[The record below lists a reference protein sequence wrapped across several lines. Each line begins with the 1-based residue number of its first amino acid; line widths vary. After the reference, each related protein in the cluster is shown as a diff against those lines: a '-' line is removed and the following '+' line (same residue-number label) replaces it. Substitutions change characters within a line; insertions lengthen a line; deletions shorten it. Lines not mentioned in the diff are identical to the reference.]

1 MAPCGVGAHA
11 RHGPVGTL
19 LLLPA
24 ATASAAP
31 PSPRAGLCRSGSGAS
46 DGDGTEP
53 PRAPTHAAATRKNA
67 PRGMCAGRAPLPGDQ
82 PRQQLGD

>member
-31 PSPRAGLCRSGSGAS
+31 PSPRAISKLADEAFLRPVRPWVDPYQARAGLLEGAC
-46 DGDGTEP
+46 GR
-53 PRAPTHAAATRKNA
+53 PR
-67 PRGMCAGRAPLPGDQ
+67 PRGRPPAGQGRDHRP
-82 PRQQLGD
+82 